1 MAGPRSLASTLAP
14 RMRCPALP
22 NFCCLDQAPF
32 IEVVKVLHHARVPI
46 IKAVASSDGGSESGD
61 KFRVNIDISV
71 DGPTHTGLA
80 TSAFVSYLADHLP
93 NLVPL
98 TIVLKSL
105 LQVLLVPGLT
115 STMLFCI
122 VQYISTRC

>member
-1 MAGPRSLASTLAP
+1 M
-14 RMRCPALP
+14 
-22 NFCCLDQAPF
+22 CCLEQAPF

-61 KFRVNIDISV
+61 NFRVNMDISV

-98 TIVLKSL
+98 TMVLKSL
-105 LQVLLVPGLT
+105 LQVLLYPVLT
-115 STMLFCI
+115 STTLF
-122 VQYISTRC
+122 YIARQITPAVCHIHARTWDNVYPVPC